1 MEEGQRVPLLHLFSK
16 AFLDRQVRPTR
27 FGKRGDSMLKMLD
40 IFEKLLVGWFIFA
53 SAMLAFLLVILRYFF
68 GKGLTWGSEAVILLV
83 VWAAFFG
90 AGIAI
95 REKSHI
101 ELEVVRD
108 LLPPA
113 FRLPVVVLADLLC
126 VGLMLF
132 IMIFGGKWTLF
143 LYHGEGINVATE
155 LPEWIIFLCIPLA
168 GLTMT
173 IRYSQHLIEN
183 SKKMIAHFRKN
194 GSHR

>member
-1 MEEGQRVPLLHLFSK
+1 
-16 AFLDRQVRPTR
+16 
-27 FGKRGDSMLKMLD
+27 MLKILD
-40 IFEKLLVGWFIFA
+40 TFERLLVGWFMLA

-68 GKGLTWGSEAVILLV
+68 GKGFTWGSEAVILLM

-113 FRLPVVVLADLLC
+113 YRLPVVVLADLLC
-126 VGLMLF
+126 VGMMLY
-132 IMIFGGKWTLF
+132 IMIFGAKWTLF
-143 LYHGEGINVATE
+143 LYHSGGIDVATE
-155 LPEWIIFLCIPLA
+155 IPEWIIFLCVPLA

-173 IRYSQHLIEN
+173 IRYLQHFIEN
-183 SKKMIAHFRKN
+183 FKHMVAYFRKT
-194 GSHR
+194 GQRS

>member
-1 MEEGQRVPLLHLFSK
+1 MLMK
-16 AFLDRQVRPTR
+16 ILDT
-27 FGKRGDSMLKMLD
+27 
-40 IFEKLLVGWFIFA
+40 FERLLVGWFILA
-53 SAMLAFLLVILRYFF
+53 SAMLAFFLVILRYFF
-68 GKGLTWGSEAVILLV
+68 GKGLTWGSEAVILLM

-126 VGLMLF
+126 VGIMLF
-132 IMIFGGKWTLF
+132 IMIFGAKWTLF

-155 LPEWIIFLCIPLA
+155 IPEWIIFLCVPLG

-173 IRYSQHLIEN
+173 IRYLQHLNEHVRE
-183 SKKMIAHFRKN
+183 MIALYRET
-194 GSHR
+194 

>member
-1 MEEGQRVPLLHLFSK
+1 
-16 AFLDRQVRPTR
+16 
-27 FGKRGDSMLKMLD
+27 MLKILD
-40 IFEKLLVGWFIFA
+40 VFEKLLVGWFILA
-53 SAMLAFLLVILRYFF
+53 SALLAFLLVILRYFF
-68 GKGLTWGSEAVILLV
+68 GKGLTWGSEAVILLM

-95 REKSHI
+95 RERGHI

-113 FRLPVVVLADLLC
+113 FRFPVVVLADLLC
-126 VGLMLF
+126 VGIMLF
-132 IMIFGGKWTLF
+132 IMIFGAKWTLF

-155 LPEWIIFLCIPLA
+155 VPEWIIFLCVPLA

-173 IRYSQHLIEN
+173 IRYLQQFIQNFKHML
-183 SKKMIAHFRKN
+183 AYFRKT
-194 GSHR
+194 

>member
-1 MEEGQRVPLLHLFSK
+1 MQYDMRDDGMFK
-16 AFLDRQVRPTR
+16 I
-27 FGKRGDSMLKMLD
+27 LD
-40 IFEKLLVGWFIFA
+40 IFERLLVGWFMFA

-68 GKGLTWGSEAVILLV
+68 GKGLTWGSETVILLV

-95 REKSHI
+95 REKGHI

-113 FRLPVVVLADLLC
+113 FRLPVIVLADLLC
-126 VGLMLF
+126 VGMTLF
-132 IMIFGGKWTLF
+132 IMIYGVKWTLF
-143 LYHGEGINVATE
+143 LYHGGGINVATE
-155 LPEWIIFLCIPLA
+155 IPEWIIFLCVPLA

-173 IRYSQHLIEN
+173 IRYLQHFVEN
-183 SKKMIAHFRKN
+183 FKKMVAYFRKA
-194 GSHR
+194 G

>member
-1 MEEGQRVPLLHLFSK
+1 
-16 AFLDRQVRPTR
+16 
-27 FGKRGDSMLKMLD
+27 MLKILD
-40 IFEKLLVGWFIFA
+40 TFERLLVGWSLLA
-53 SAMLAFLLVILRYFF
+53 SAMLAFYLVILRYFF
-68 GKGLTWGSEAVILLV
+68 GKGLTWGSEAVVLLV
-83 VWAAFFG
+83 VWSAFFG

-95 REKSHI
+95 RQKGHI

-126 VGLMLF
+126 VGITLF
-132 IMIFGGKWTLF
+132 IMIFGVKWTLF
-143 LYHGEGINVATE
+143 LYHGEGVNVATQ

-173 IRYSQHLIEN
+173 IRYLQHFIEN
-183 SKKMIAHFRKN
+183 FKHMVAHFRKT
-194 GSHR
+194 GQHH

>member
-1 MEEGQRVPLLHLFSK
+1 M
-16 AFLDRQVRPTR
+16 
-27 FGKRGDSMLKMLD
+27 RGDGMLKILD
-40 IFEKLLVGWFIFA
+40 TFERLLVGWFMLV

-68 GKGLTWGSEAVILLV
+68 GKGFTWGSEAVILLM

-113 FRLPVVVLADLLC
+113 FRLPVVVLTDLLC
-126 VGLMLF
+126 VGMMLF
-132 IMIFGGKWTLF
+132 IMIFGVKWTLF
-143 LYHGEGINVATE
+143 LYHSGGIDVATE
-155 LPEWIIFLCIPLA
+155 IPEWIIFLCVPLA

-173 IRYSQHLIEN
+173 IRYLQHFIEN
-183 SKKMIAHFRKN
+183 FKHMVAHFRKT
-194 GSHR
+194 GQRC

>member
-1 MEEGQRVPLLHLFSK
+1 
-16 AFLDRQVRPTR
+16 
-27 FGKRGDSMLKMLD
+27 MLKILD
-40 IFEKLLVGWFIFA
+40 IFERLLVGWFILA
-53 SAMLAFLLVILRYFF
+53 SALLAFLLVILRYFF
-68 GKGLTWGSEAVILLV
+68 GKGLTWGSEAVILLM

-126 VGLMLF
+126 VGIMLF
-132 IMIFGGKWTLF
+132 IMIFGTKWTLF
-143 LYHGEGINVATE
+143 LYHGGGINVATE
-155 LPEWIIFLCIPLA
+155 VPEWIIFLCVPFA

-173 IRYSQHLIEN
+173 IRYLQQFTEN
-183 SKKMIAHFRKN
+183 VKKMLAYFRQT
-194 GSHR
+194 GLRR

>member
-1 MEEGQRVPLLHLFSK
+1 M
-16 AFLDRQVRPTR
+16 
-27 FGKRGDSMLKMLD
+27 RGDGMLMKILD
-40 IFEKLLVGWFIFA
+40 TFERLLAGWPIFI
-53 SAMLAFLLVILRYFF
+53 SALLAFFLVILRYFF

-83 VWAAFFG
+83 VWSAFFG

-113 FRLPVVVLADLLC
+113 YRLPVIVLADFLC
-126 VGLMLF
+126 VGITLF
-132 IMIFGGKWTLF
+132 IMIFGAKWTLF
-143 LYHGEGINVATE
+143 LYHSGGIDVATE
-155 LPEWIIFLCIPLA
+155 VPEWIIFLCVPLA

-173 IRYSQHLIEN
+173 IRFLQHFVEN
-183 SKKMIAHFRKN
+183 FKKMVAYFGKA
-194 GSHR
+194 G

>member
-1 MEEGQRVPLLHLFSK
+1 VEEGPGLPYLHILLIIFIG
-16 AFLDRQVRPTR
+16 RQIRPTQYDI
-27 FGKRGDSMLKMLD
+27 RGDGMLKILD
-40 IFEKLLVGWFIFA
+40 IFERLVAGWFILT
-53 SAMLAFLLVILRYFF
+53 SALLAFFLVILRYFF

-83 VWAAFFG
+83 VWSAFFG

-113 FRLPVVVLADLLC
+113 FRLPVVVLANLLC
-126 VGLMLF
+126 VGIMLF
-132 IMIFGGKWTLF
+132 IMIFGAKWTLF
-143 LYHGEGINVATE
+143 LYHSKGIDVATE
-155 LPEWIIFLCIPLA
+155 VPEWIIFLCIPLA

-173 IRYSQHLIEN
+173 IRYLQHFIE
-183 SKKMIAHFRKN
+183 SFKEMFAHFRKTA
-194 GSHR
+194 

>member
-1 MEEGQRVPLLHLFSK
+1 
-16 AFLDRQVRPTR
+16 
-27 FGKRGDSMLKMLD
+27 MLKILD
-40 IFEKLLVGWFIFA
+40 IFERLLVGWFMLA

-68 GKGLTWGSEAVILLV
+68 GKGLTWGSEAVILLM

-113 FRLPVVVLADLLC
+113 FRLPIIVLADLLC
-126 VGLMLF
+126 VGMMLF
-132 IMIFGGKWTLF
+132 IMIFGVKWTLF
-143 LYHGEGINVATE
+143 LHHSGGIDVATE
-155 LPEWIIFLCIPLA
+155 IPEWIIFLCVPLA

-173 IRYSQHLIEN
+173 IRYLHHFIEN
-183 SKKMIAHFRKN
+183 FKHMVAYFRKK
-194 GSHR
+194 GQRS

>member
-1 MEEGQRVPLLHLFSK
+1 M
-16 AFLDRQVRPTR
+16 RPIR
-27 FGKRGDSMLKMLD
+27 NDKRGDGMLKILD

-68 GKGLTWGSEAVILLV
+68 GKGLTWGSETVIILV

-95 REKSHI
+95 REKGHI

-108 LLPPA
+108 LLPQA
-113 FRLPVVVLADLLC
+113 LRLPVVVLADLFC
-126 VGLMLF
+126 VGLTLF
-132 IMIFGGKWTLF
+132 IMIFGAKWTLF

-155 LPEWIIFLCIPLA
+155 LPEWIIFLCVPLA
-168 GLTMT
+168 GFTMT
-173 IRYSQHLIEN
+173 IRYLQQLVDN
-183 SKKMIAHFRKN
+183 LKKMIAYFRKT
-194 GSHR
+194 GSYR

>member
-1 MEEGQRVPLLHLFSK
+1 M
-16 AFLDRQVRPTR
+16 
-27 FGKRGDSMLKMLD
+27 RGDGMFKILD
-40 IFEKLLVGWFIFA
+40 TFERLLVGWFILA
-53 SAMLAFLLVILRYFF
+53 SALLAFFLVILRYFF
-68 GKGLTWGSEAVILLV
+68 HKGLTWGSEAVILLM

-95 REKSHI
+95 REKGHI

-113 FRLPVVVLADLLC
+113 FRLLVVVLADLFC
-126 VGLMLF
+126 VGMMLF
-132 IMIFGGKWTLF
+132 IMIFGVKWTLF

-155 LPEWIIFLCIPLA
+155 LPEWIIFLCVPLA

-173 IRYSQHLIEN
+173 IRYIQHLIEN
-183 SKKMIAHFRKN
+183 FKKMFAHFRKTE
-194 GSHR
+194 

>member
-1 MEEGQRVPLLHLFSK
+1 
-16 AFLDRQVRPTR
+16 
-27 FGKRGDSMLKMLD
+27 MLKILD
-40 IFEKLLVGWFIFA
+40 TFERLLAGWFMLA

-68 GKGLTWGSEAVILLV
+68 GKGFTWGSEAVILLM

-113 FRLPVVVLADLLC
+113 YRFPVVVLADLLC
-126 VGLMLF
+126 VGMMLF
-132 IMIFGGKWTLF
+132 IMIFGAKWTLF
-143 LYHGEGINVATE
+143 LYHSGGIDVATE
-155 LPEWIIFLCIPLA
+155 IPEWTIFLCVPLA
-168 GLTMT
+168 GLSMT
-173 IRYSQHLIEN
+173 IRYLQHFIEN
-183 SKKMIAHFRKN
+183 FKHMVAYFRKT
-194 GSHR
+194 

>member
-1 MEEGQRVPLLHLFSK
+1 
-16 AFLDRQVRPTR
+16 
-27 FGKRGDSMLKMLD
+27 MLKILD
-40 IFEKLLVGWFIFA
+40 IFERLLVGWFMLA

-68 GKGLTWGSEAVILLV
+68 GKGLTWGSEAVILLM

-113 FRLPVVVLADLLC
+113 YRLPVVALADLLC
-126 VGLMLF
+126 VGTMLF
-132 IMIFGGKWTLF
+132 IMIFGAKWTLF
-143 LYHGEGINVATE
+143 LYHSGGIDVATE
-155 LPEWIIFLCIPLA
+155 IPEWIIFLCVPLA

-173 IRYSQHLIEN
+173 IRYLQHFIEN
-183 SKKMIAHFRKN
+183 FKHMVAYFRKT
-194 GSHR
+194 G

>member
-1 MEEGQRVPLLHLFSK
+1 
-16 AFLDRQVRPTR
+16 
-27 FGKRGDSMLKMLD
+27 MLKILD
-40 IFEKLLVGWFIFA
+40 IFERLLVGWFMLA

-68 GKGLTWGSEAVILLV
+68 GKGLTWGSEAVILLM

-113 FRLPVVVLADLLC
+113 YRLPVVVLADLLC
-126 VGLMLF
+126 VGMMLF
-132 IMIFGGKWTLF
+132 IMIFGAKWTLF
-143 LYHGEGINVATE
+143 LYHSGGIDVATE
-155 LPEWIIFLCIPLA
+155 IPEWTIFLCVPLA

-173 IRYSQHLIEN
+173 IRYLQHFIEN
-183 SKKMIAHFRKN
+183 FKHMVAYFRKT
-194 GSHR
+194 GQRR

>member
-1 MEEGQRVPLLHLFSK
+1 M
-16 AFLDRQVRPTR
+16 
-27 FGKRGDSMLKMLD
+27 RGDDMFKLLD
-40 IFEKLLVGWFIFA
+40 AFEEFLVGWFIFS

-68 GKGLTWGSEAVILLV
+68 GKGLIWGSEAIILLV
-83 VWAAFFG
+83 VWATFFG

-126 VGLMLF
+126 TGITLF
-132 IMIFGGKWTLF
+132 IMIFGAKWTLF

-155 LPEWIIFLCIPLA
+155 LPEWIIFLCVPLA

-173 IRYSQHLIEN
+173 IRYMQHLVEN
-183 SKKMIAHFRKN
+183 SKEMISYFRKT
-194 GSHR
+194 GSYRKTPLEKTG

>member
-1 MEEGQRVPLLHLFSK
+1 M
-16 AFLDRQVRPTR
+16 
-27 FGKRGDSMLKMLD
+27 RGDGMLKILD
-40 IFEKLLVGWFIFA
+40 IFERLVAGWFILA
-53 SAMLAFLLVILRYFF
+53 SALLAFLLVILRYFF

-83 VWAAFFG
+83 VWSAFFG

-113 FRLPVVVLADLLC
+113 FRLPVVVLANLFC
-126 VGLMLF
+126 VGIMLF
-132 IMIFGGKWTLF
+132 IMIFGAKWTLF
-143 LYHGEGINVATE
+143 LYHGKGVNVATQV
-155 LPEWIIFLCIPLA
+155 PEWIIFLCIPLA

-173 IRYSQHLIEN
+173 IRYLQHFIE
-183 SKKMIAHFRKN
+183 SFKEMFAHFRKTA
-194 GSHR
+194 